1 MPELTNLQ
9 NTKICY
15 PANETWFIAWDDSR
29 DNVTAYGSIL
39 PTQCMETHWIQ
50 LDYYDNEIEWAE
62 VLLSNGIDPFPEM
75 DEAIR
80 AIIEE

>member
-15 PANETWFIAWDDSR
+15 PANETWFICWDNTR
-29 DNVTAYGSIL
+29 ENIMAYGSIL
-39 PTQCMETHWIQ
+39 PTQCMETPWTQI
-50 LDYYDNEIEWAE
+50 DYYDDRAE
-62 VLLSNGIDPFPEM
+62 CTAILLEKGSDPSPEM
-75 DEAIR
+75 DEAIK